1 MTTSKVKK
9 MLLTDA
15 AIALSRSR
23 CRPNRGP
30 YSHLVVCVCLS
41 LSLQCAAMVTRR
53 RTTTTARREE
63 KQEQQG
69 LPNHVAA
76 MAAFAFM
83 ADTPIYK
90 KDLQ

>member
-1 MTTSKVKK
+1 

-23 CRPNRGP
+23 CRPNRGLH
-30 YSHLVVCVCLS
+30 SHLSSVCVSQS
-41 LSLQCAAMVTRR
+41 LSAMRR
-53 RTTTTARREE
+53 NGNKKTNNNNNSKKRREE
-63 KQEQQG
+63 EQQG

>member
-1 MTTSKVKK
+1 

-41 LSLQCAAMVTRR
+41 LSAMRR
-53 RTTTTARREE
+53 NGNKKTNNNNSKKRREE
-63 KQEQQG
+63 EQQG

>member
-23 CRPNRGP
+23 CRPNRGL

-41 LSLQCAAMVTRR
+41 LSAMRR
-53 RTTTTARREE
+53 NGNKKTNNNNSNKRREARTTRAPQPCRGYGSFRFYGGHTY
-63 KQEQQG
+63 
-69 LPNHVAA
+69 L
-76 MAAFAFM
+76 
-83 ADTPIYK
+83 
-90 KDLQ
+90 

>member
-1 MTTSKVKK
+1 MRRNGNKK
-9 MLLTDA
+9 TNNNN
-15 AIALSRSR
+15 S
-23 CRPNRGP
+23 NK
-30 YSHLVVCVCLS
+30 
-41 LSLQCAAMVTRR
+41 
-53 RTTTTARREE
+53 RREE
-63 KQEQQG
+63 EQQG